1 LRSGLSNLEEIKM
14 EYSIDEDN
22 FVFPFEKIEV
32 WQLSVD
38 LADFVIGLLES
49 FPPNKHFRLIGQME
63 SAVSGISQNIAEGK
77 GRQYNKEFIQFLY
90 IAIGCLFE
98 VLTLT
103 EIFKRRKLF
112 KEKEAIQI
120 RKKAI
125 IIYRKTTALIKSLR
139 RRT

>member
-1 LRSGLSNLEEIKM
+1 MG
-14 EYSIDEDN
+14 YCGDEDG
-22 FVFPFEKIEV
+22 FVFPFEKIEI

-38 LADFVIGLLES
+38 LADFVIDLLES
-49 FPPNKHFRLIGQME
+49 FPPNKHFRVIGQME

-112 KEKEAIQI
+112 KEKETIQI
-120 RKKAI
+120 LNKAKV
-125 IIYRKTTALIKSLR
+125 IYRKTTALIKNLR

>member
-1 LRSGLSNLEEIKM
+1 M
-14 EYSIDEDN
+14 DDSISEDG

-38 LADFVIGLLES
+38 LADYVIGLLES
-49 FPPNKHFRLIGQME
+49 FPSNKHFRIIGQME
-63 SAVSGISQNIAEGK
+63 SAVSGISQNVAEGK

-90 IAIGCLFE
+90 IGIGCLFE

-112 KEKEAIQI
+112 KQKEAGQI
-120 RKKAI
+120 RDKAK
-125 IIYRKTTALIKSLR
+125 IIYRKTSALIKSLK

>member
-1 LRSGLSNLEEIKM
+1 M
-14 EYSIDEDN
+14 DDSISEDG

-38 LADFVIGLLES
+38 LADYVIGLLES
-49 FPPNKHFRLIGQME
+49 FPSNKHFRIIGQME
-63 SAVSGISQNIAEGK
+63 SAVSGISQNVAEGK

-112 KEKEAIQI
+112 KQKEAGQI
-120 RKKAI
+120 RDKAK
-125 IIYRKTTALIKSLR
+125 IIYRKTSALIKSLK

>member
-1 LRSGLSNLEEIKM
+1 MKNLIG
-14 EYSIDEDN
+14 EDD

-38 LADFVIGLLES
+38 LADYIFGLLES
-49 FPPNKHFRLIGQME
+49 FPSNRHFRIIGQME
-63 SAVSGISQNIAEGK
+63 AAVSGISQNIAEGK

-112 KEKEAIQI
+112 KENEAIEI
-120 RKKAI
+120 RDKAK
-125 IIYRKTTALIKSLR
+125 IIYRKTSALIRSLKR
-139 RRT
+139 RV

>member
-1 LRSGLSNLEEIKM
+1 M
-14 EYSIDEDN
+14 EYSTDEDD

-49 FPPNKHFRLIGQME
+49 FPPNKHFRVIGQME
-63 SAVSGISQNIAEGK
+63 AAVSSISQNIAEGK

-90 IAIGCLFE
+90 IAIGSLFE

-103 EIFKRRKLF
+103 EIFKRRELF
-112 KEKEAIQI
+112 KEKEASQI
-120 RKKAI
+120 RNKAKT
-125 IIYRKTTALIKSLR
+125 IYRKTTALIKSLR

>member
-1 LRSGLSNLEEIKM
+1 M
-14 EYSIDEDN
+14 EYPIDEDD

-49 FPPNKHFRLIGQME
+49 FPPNKHFRIIGQME
-63 SAVSGISQNIAEGK
+63 AAVSSISQNIAEGK

-112 KEKEAIQI
+112 KEKEAIQV

-125 IIYRKTTALIKSLR
+125 IIYRKTMALIKSLR

>member
-1 LRSGLSNLEEIKM
+1 MKNLTR
-14 EYSIDEDN
+14 EDD

-38 LADFVIGLLES
+38 LADYIFGLLES
-49 FPPNKHFRLIGQME
+49 FPPNRHFRIIGQME
-63 SAVSGISQNIAEGK
+63 AAVSGISQNIAEGK

-98 VLTLT
+98 ALTLT

-112 KEKEAIQI
+112 KENEAIEI
-120 RKKAI
+120 RNKAK
-125 IIYRKTTALIKSLR
+125 IIYRKTSALIRSLKR
-139 RRT
+139 RV

>member
-1 LRSGLSNLEEIKM
+1 M
-14 EYSIDEDN
+14 EYSIDEGD
-22 FVFPFEKIEV
+22 FVFPFEKIEI

-49 FPPNKHFRLIGQME
+49 FPPNKHFRVIGQME

-112 KEKEAIQI
+112 KEKEANQV

>member
-1 LRSGLSNLEEIKM
+1 MKNP
-14 EYSIDEDN
+14 IDESA

-32 WQLSVD
+32 WHLSVD
-38 LADFVIGLLES
+38 LADFVLGLLES
-49 FPPNKHFRLIGQME
+49 FPSNRHIRLIGQME
-63 SAVSGISQNIAEGK
+63 AAVSGISQNIAEGK

-90 IAIGCLFE
+90 IAIGSLFE

-112 KEKEAIQI
+112 KEKEASEI
-120 RKKAI
+120 RNKAI
-125 IIYRKTTALIKSLR
+125 VIYRKITALIKSLR

>member
-1 LRSGLSNLEEIKM
+1 M
-14 EYSIDEDN
+14 EDSIIEDG

-38 LADFVIGLLES
+38 LADYVFGLLES
-49 FPPNKHFRLIGQME
+49 LPPNKHFRIIGQME
-63 SAVSGISQNIAEGK
+63 AAVSGISQNIAEGK
-77 GRQYNKEFIQFLY
+77 GRQYNKEFIQFLF

-112 KEKEAIQI
+112 KPVEAGQVREKA
-120 RKKAI
+120 KS
-125 IIYRKTTALIKSLR
+125 IYRKTTALIKSLK

>member
-1 LRSGLSNLEEIKM
+1 MKDLIG
-14 EYSIDEDN
+14 EDD

-38 LADFVIGLLES
+38 LADYVFGLLES
-49 FPPNKHFRLIGQME
+49 FPPNRHFRIIGQME
-63 SAVSGISQNIAEGK
+63 AAVSGISQNIAEGK

-112 KEKEAIQI
+112 KENEAIEI
-120 RKKAI
+120 RDKAK
-125 IIYRKTTALIKSLR
+125 IIYRKTSALIRSLKR
-139 RRT
+139 RV

>member
-1 LRSGLSNLEEIKM
+1 MG
-14 EYSIDEDN
+14 YCGDEDG
-22 FVFPFEKIEV
+22 FVFPFEKIEI

-38 LADFVIGLLES
+38 LADFVMDLLES
-49 FPPNKHFRLIGQME
+49 FPPNKHFRVIGQME
-63 SAVSGISQNIAEGK
+63 AAVSGISQNIAEGK

-112 KEKEAIQI
+112 KEKETIQI
-120 RKKAI
+120 RNKAKV
-125 IIYRKTTALIKSLR
+125 IYRKTTALIKSLR

>member
-1 LRSGLSNLEEIKM
+1 M
-14 EYSIDEDN
+14 DDSIDEDS

-49 FPPNKHFRLIGQME
+49 FPPNKHFRIIGQME

-90 IAIGCLFE
+90 IAIGSLFE

-112 KEKEAIQI
+112 REKEASQI
-120 RKKAI
+120 RDKAK
-125 IIYRKTTALIKSLR
+125 IIYRKTSALIRSLKR
-139 RRT
+139 RA

>member
-1 LRSGLSNLEEIKM
+1 M
-14 EYSIDEDN
+14 EYSIDEDG

-49 FPPNKHFRLIGQME
+49 FPPNKHFRIIGQME
-63 SAVSGISQNIAEGK
+63 AAVSSISQNIAEGK

-90 IAIGCLFE
+90 IAIGSLFE

-120 RKKAI
+120 REKAI

>member
-1 LRSGLSNLEEIKM
+1 MG
-14 EYSIDEDN
+14 YCGDEDG
-22 FVFPFEKIEV
+22 FVFPFEKIEI

-38 LADFVIGLLES
+38 LADFVIDLLES
-49 FPPNKHFRLIGQME
+49 FPPNKHFRVIGQME

-112 KEKEAIQI
+112 KEQETIQI
-120 RKKAI
+120 RNKAKV
-125 IIYRKTTALIKSLR
+125 IYRKTTALIKSLR
-139 RRT
+139 RRS

>member
-1 LRSGLSNLEEIKM
+1 M

-103 EIFKRRKLF
+103 EIFKRRKLI
-112 KEKEAIQI
+112 KEKEAIQV

-125 IIYRKTTALIKSLR
+125 IIYRKTTALIKSLK

>member
-1 LRSGLSNLEEIKM
+1 M
-14 EYSIDEDN
+14 EYSTDEGD

-38 LADFVIGLLES
+38 FADFVIGLLES
-49 FPPNKHFRLIGQME
+49 FPPNKHFRIIGQME
-63 SAVSGISQNIAEGK
+63 AAVSSISQNIAEGK

-90 IAIGCLFE
+90 IAIGSLFE

-120 RKKAI
+120 RNKAK

>member
-1 LRSGLSNLEEIKM
+1 M
-14 EYSIDEDN
+14 ENSISESD

-32 WQLSVD
+32 WHLSVD
-38 LADFVIGLLES
+38 FADFVLGLLES
-49 FPPNKHFRLIGQME
+49 FPPNKHFRVIGQME

-120 RKKAI
+120 RKKSI

>member
-1 LRSGLSNLEEIKM
+1 MSD
-14 EYSIDEDN
+14 SIIEDS

-38 LADFVIGLLES
+38 LADYVIGLLES
-49 FPPNKHFRLIGQME
+49 FPPNKHFRIIGQME
-63 SAVSGISQNIAEGK
+63 SAVAGISQNVAEGK

-103 EIFKRRKLF
+103 EIFKRRKFF
-112 KEKEAIQI
+112 KDKEAGQI
-120 RKKAI
+120 RNKAK
-125 IIYRKTTALIKSLR
+125 IIYRKTSALIKSLKR
-139 RRT
+139 RA

>member
-1 LRSGLSNLEEIKM
+1 
-14 EYSIDEDN
+14 
-22 FVFPFEKIEV
+22 
-32 WQLSVD
+32 
-38 LADFVIGLLES
+38 
-49 FPPNKHFRLIGQME
+49 ME

-112 KEKEAIQI
+112 KEQETIQI
-120 RKKAI
+120 RNKAKV
-125 IIYRKTTALIKSLR
+125 IYRKTTALIKSLR

>member
-1 LRSGLSNLEEIKM
+1 MKNLTR
-14 EYSIDEDN
+14 EDD

-38 LADFVIGLLES
+38 LADYVLGLLES
-49 FPPNKHFRLIGQME
+49 FPPNRHFRIIGQME
-63 SAVSGISQNIAEGK
+63 AAVSGISQNIAEGK

-98 VLTLT
+98 ALTLT

-112 KEKEAIQI
+112 KENEAIEI
-120 RKKAI
+120 RNKAK
-125 IIYRKTTALIKSLR
+125 IIYRKTSALIRSLKR
-139 RRT
+139 RV

>member
-1 LRSGLSNLEEIKM
+1 M
-14 EYSIDEDN
+14 ENSIDESD

-32 WQLSVD
+32 WHLSVD

-49 FPPNKHFRLIGQME
+49 FPPNKHFRVIGQME

-103 EIFKRRKLF
+103 EIFRRRKLF
-112 KEKEAIQI
+112 NEKEANQV

>member
-1 LRSGLSNLEEIKM
+1 M
-14 EYSIDEDN
+14 ENSVDERD

-49 FPPNKHFRLIGQME
+49 FPPNKHFRVIGQME

-103 EIFKRRKLF
+103 EIFKRRKLL

-125 IIYRKTTALIKSLR
+125 VIYRKTTALIKSLR

>member
-1 LRSGLSNLEEIKM
+1 M
-14 EYSIDEDN
+14 VYSTDEGD

-38 LADFVIGLLES
+38 LADFVFGLLES
-49 FPPNKHFRLIGQME
+49 FPPNKHFRVIGQME

-120 RKKAI
+120 RNKAK

>member
-1 LRSGLSNLEEIKM
+1 MKDLLGG
-14 EYSIDEDN
+14 DD

-49 FPPNKHFRLIGQME
+49 FPPNKHFRVIGQME

-103 EIFKRRKLF
+103 EIFRRRKLI
-112 KEKEAIQI
+112 KEKEANQV

>member
-1 LRSGLSNLEEIKM
+1 M
-14 EYSIDEDN
+14 EYSIDEGD

-90 IAIGCLFE
+90 IAIGSLFE

>member
-1 LRSGLSNLEEIKM
+1 MK
-14 EYSIDEDN
+14 YSTDDGD

-49 FPPNKHFRLIGQME
+49 FPPNKHFRVIGQME

-90 IAIGCLFE
+90 IAIGSLFE

-120 RKKAI
+120 RNKAK
-125 IIYRKTTALIKSLR
+125 IIYRKTTALIRSLR

>member
-1 LRSGLSNLEEIKM
+1 M
-14 EYSIDEDN
+14 ENSIDESD

-32 WQLSVD
+32 WHLSVD
-38 LADFVIGLLES
+38 LADFVLDLLES
-49 FPPNKHFRLIGQME
+49 FPPNKHFRVIGQME

-103 EIFKRRKLF
+103 EIFRRRKLF
-112 KEKEAIQI
+112 KEKDTIEI